1 MKYQWNVVITK
12 LFGHSIIFLPIVCQI
27 NKHLQDA
34 LFTKLLDQ
42 FIEVGRSIC
51 FQRLENLI

>member
-1 MKYQWNVVITK
+1 MKYEWNVVITI

-27 NKHLQDA
+27 SKHLQDA

-42 FIEVGRSIC
+42 FFEVRRSIC